1 MSPSPPSRGGS
12 RNQASGSRG
21 SRASAR
27 NNSSVNHSTLSIVV
41 GTTNR
46 AGANDGSPNNNENG
60 INRDIRIRFGVGRGA
75 GFFSFPIDDVMTT
88 LFSAAPRQPAM
99 TDNQLEEIPKALITA
114 EDIAAQIQCAICF
127 DDYAQDEGDVRKL
140 PCNHLF
146 HEKCIFPWLKSN
158 ATCPVCRARMPNAN
172 AENEDDNSDMD
183 EDMFGMH
190 FIIYKLLSFIDT
202 SFLFIL

>member
-127 DDYAQDEGDVRKL
+127 DDYAQDEADVRKL

-190 FIIYKLLSFIDT
+190 FVIYKLLSFY
-202 SFLFIL
+202 